1 MRISRK
7 LPLAAA
13 VLTLLSIGAAS
24 AVSLI
29 VSAETVTDQVMQKL
43 EATADGRR
51 NEARAYLEGMKLDLI
66 SMSSAMPTTQA
77 FYGFAG
83 AWSALGTEPSK
94 ELHKRYITDN
104 PNPPSQRY
112 LLDTAKKDN
121 FDRSH
126 KQYHATFRKHLESLG
141 YLHDRPQG
149 QRALFCGQGR
159 GFRYKP
165 R

>member
-29 VSAETVTDQVMQKL
+29 VSADTVTEQVMQKL

-51 NEARAYLEGMKLDLI
+51 NEARTYLEGMKLDLL
-66 SMSSAMPTTQA
+66 SLSTAMPTTQA

-83 AWSALGTEPSK
+83 AWGALGKEPAK
-94 ELHKRYITDN
+94 ELHKRYITNN
-104 PNPPSQRY
+104 PNPPATRF

-121 FDRSH
+121 FDRAH
-126 KQYHATFRKHLESLG
+126 KQY
-141 YLHDRPQG
+141 
-149 QRALFCGQGR
+149 
-159 GFRYKP
+159 
-165 R
+165 